1 MATRRTRRFDDDAG
15 VDMTPML
22 DIVFI
27 LLIFFIVTA
36 TFLDERGM
44 DFTQANSDAPI
55 GEMAPTISIQIA
67 ANGEIAVQGRVVPLS
82 LVEAE
87 VQRNL
92 IERPGAAIDL
102 RADAR
107 APLAPVVAIKDD
119 MERVGRA
126 VRFETYEAQ
135 AALN

>member
-1 MATRRTRRFDDDAG
+1 MAMRRARRVRDDSAG

-36 TFLDERGM
+36 TFLDESGV
-44 DFTQANSDAPI
+44 DFTQAQGDSISNP
-55 GEMAPTISIQIA
+55 ETPVISIQVA
-67 ANGEIAVQGRVVPLS
+67 ANGDVAVQGRLVPLS

-92 IERPGAAIDL
+92 IERPGASIDL

-107 APLAPVVAIKDD
+107 APLAPVVTIKDD

-126 VRFETYEAQ
+126 VRFETYESLAKT
-135 AALN
+135 